1 MVRAGWQEAAGSPG
15 GRGGGI
21 RVLEGG
27 HKGAVHGG
35 GQRGPLAGGCRV
47 QRSRK
52 KERSSKGKGRGRSRR
67 CPAQDTRELPT
78 SNL

>member
-27 HKGAVHGG
+27 HKGAVHGR
-35 GQRGPLAGGCRV
+35 GQRGAPGWRV
-47 QRSRK
+47 PGTEKQEGEGFRG
-52 KERSSKGKGRGRSRR
+52 EGRRQVTAMPG
-67 CPAQDTRELPT
+67 PGHHL
-78 SNL
+78 